1 INNGIENATVLYNK
15 GSVTVDSI
23 TDKVPD
29 SPIVVFTPKA
39 HKDVELGGDVKGDTE
54 NSVNGSLILNGSVV
68 TYPITTSDLP
78 AERAEDI
85 TKRVVKDTLDK
96 NAEFVGFK
104 A

>member
-1 INNGIENATVLYNK
+1 DT
-15 GSVTVDSI
+15 
-23 TDKVPD
+23 
-29 SPIVVFTPKA
+29 PIVVFTPKA

-54 NSVNGSLILNGSVV
+54 NSVDGSLILNGSVV

-104 A
+104 AWVENDKGELEDVTSHYKLDK